1 MGGLGGKLGVLKRNL
16 SRAYSEGGIFG
27 FNVSASSVAGSREL
41 SQMNGH

>member
-1 MGGLGGKLGVLKRNL
+1 MGGLGGKVGNL